1 MAPPGKISTLS
12 ASFHLLKAVMGAGS
26 FALPWAFLQAG
37 YLLGPLLLVSVCA
50 LSAQMHVTLVRC
62 RREASSRAGY
72 GKLEIGE
79 AGASRTLMERQ
90 SAAPLLN
97 YQELAQSLLG
107 AAGGRVVTACLLCA
121 SIGVCSAYV
130 VFITENVCSV
140 VDSGCKAAGSRLVVT
155 IPIMTTLVLLAL
167 LRDHSRL
174 SFTSL
179 LGDVA
184 ILGGT
189 VIVAAGALTQ
199 ADTEQRLLSSEPLQW
214 ASPSTLP
221 LSFGII
227 AFLYCTQFLTLPIE
241 ASMRHPEEYSF
252 AVWSVFVGTA
262 AANLC
267 FALLCLFTWRQ
278 SVHEIVILNVA
289 SGFFT
294 MLAKLCLCV
303 DLLFSYPLVL
313 FPAVEMI
320 EGYLG
325 RSVCEISVLLV
336 VLACIPVLSYCSRKS
351 TWKYKQTGGA
361 CYPQTLK
368 RRGQEISCELPWSS

>member
-1 MAPPGKISTLS
+1 MASPGKISTLA

-37 YLLGPLLLVSVCA
+37 YVLGPLLLASVCA
-50 LSAQMHVTLVRC
+50 LSAHMHVTLVRC

-72 GKLEIGE
+72 GKLEIGD
-79 AGASRTLMERQ
+79 AGATAALMERHGG
-90 SAAPLLN
+90 APLMS

-107 AAGGRVVTACLLCA
+107 AVGGRVVTACLLCA

-140 VDSGCKAAGSRLVVT
+140 MAGGCQAAGSRLLVT
-155 IPIMTTLVLLAL
+155 FPIMVTLALLAL

-189 VIVAAGALTQ
+189 VLVAVGALQ
-199 ADTEQRLLSSEPLQW
+199 ADAVPPAPIPW

-252 AVWSVFVGTA
+252 AVWGVFAGTA

-267 FALLCLFTWRQ
+267 FGLLCLFTWRHT
-278 SVHEIVILNVA
+278 VHEIVILNVA
-289 SGFFT
+289 SGVFT
-294 MLAKLCLCV
+294 MLAKLCLCI

-320 EGYLG
+320 EGHLCDRG
-325 RSVCEISVLLV
+325 LPPDSQTPWPRNVLRASLV
-336 VLACIPVLSYCSRKS
+336 VFTTVIALSIPHFALL
-351 TWKYKQTGGA
+351 TDIFAGLG
-361 CYPQTLK
+361 QTLL
-368 RRGQEISCELPWSS
+368 GTSSEAHGC